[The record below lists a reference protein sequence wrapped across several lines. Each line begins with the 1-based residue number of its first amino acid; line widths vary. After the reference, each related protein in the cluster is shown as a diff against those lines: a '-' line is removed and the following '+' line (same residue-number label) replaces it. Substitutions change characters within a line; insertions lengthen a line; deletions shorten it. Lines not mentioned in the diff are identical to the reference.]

1 MASGK
6 ETRVLSTEPSLQTST
21 SFLKGSLT
29 TPGANWGWPHQAPG
43 ISLSPSWRSDY
54 SKHCPGFLSRCW
66 GLNSGSHVTGQALYW
81 MSNIPSPS
89 FDFYK
94 NTYTY
99 KEICG
104 FVVQDIPCSC
114 KEFLWLLC
122 CSVMALCC
130 FLVSKAGNKCQVST
144 RMCSF
149 FSQSPVQGV
158 LFGVLL
164 SYFCD
169 QRADKKQY
177 HGLFGL
183 RVWGCSLSCGGTQG
197 GKYGFS
203 CGGKQIKWVMVFSSL
218 PFYSAGTPAHGIVSS
233 TFTVGFL
240 EM

>member
-1 MASGK
+1 
-6 ETRVLSTEPSLQTST
+6 
-21 SFLKGSLT
+21 
-29 TPGANWGWPHQAPG
+29 
-43 ISLSPSWRSDY
+43 
-54 SKHCPGFLSRCW
+54 
-66 GLNSGSHVTGQALYW
+66 
-81 MSNIPSPS
+81 MSNTPSPS

-114 KEFLWLLC
+114 KEFLWLLLC

-130 FLVSKAGNKCQVST
+130 FLISKAENKYQVST
-144 RMCSF
+144 RMCTVP
-149 FSQSPVQGV
+149 SPSPLYRECYLGYY
-158 LFGVLL
+158 

-183 RVWGCSLSCGGTQG
+183 RVWGCSLSCGGMQG

-203 CGGKQIKWVMVFSSL
+203 CGGKQIKWVMVFSSF

-233 TFTVGFL
+233 TFMMGFL
-240 EM
+240 EV